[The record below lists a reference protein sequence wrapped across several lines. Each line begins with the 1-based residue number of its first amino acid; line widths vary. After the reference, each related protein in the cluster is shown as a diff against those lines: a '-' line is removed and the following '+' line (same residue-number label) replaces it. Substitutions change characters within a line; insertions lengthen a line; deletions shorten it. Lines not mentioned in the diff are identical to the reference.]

1 MSVVYRGHDTALGR
15 DVAVKVLHPHLAEKP
30 ESRQRL
36 VQEARAVAR
45 LSHPNILDVYD
56 FSAESAAEAYLVTEY
71 IRGRTLKAFVA
82 EHPLRPPELAA
93 LVIHGLSDALASAHE
108 AGVIHRD
115 LKPDNVMVR
124 EDGAL
129 KLMDFGIAKLLDREE
144 RMTLTGALMGSPAH
158 MAPEVIEGESV
169 GPAADVFSLGTMFY
183 LFVTGRLPFL
193 GPNPTATLKR
203 ILDGVYEDPRVACPA
218 LSRSL
223 GGVIDRCLARRPE
236 ARYPDAAALRDDLG
250 AVLGRA
256 GIDRPEE
263 ELVTFFSAP
272 EVAREVLTARLV
284 ERLLESV
291 QEDLEAR
298 RLHEGIDGINQVQA
312 LAPGDARALALC
324 DKLQAIQEGQRRRRN
339 GLRVVAA
346 TLACAGFLGVSVLAF
361 GGDSTKTD
369 APGAP
374 SSSAP
379 GPGAESESPSAAQGP
394 APVDRPGDGDTAR
407 PSAAAVLETPSERSV
422 AGPGAEGDA
431 PDEAGAALAADA
443 PERVGSDTQQA
454 VASVAAATHRPGSRR
469 QSPPNRRLVATDAAG
484 ATAPARVPVEI
495 LIRPWAHVAIGDGPF
510 SKEGVQTLRTSLP
523 PGTHRVRL
531 RCPFCV
537 DSEETITVT
546 REGEQSFALATELA
560 PARLSF
566 AISPPD
572 AIVEVE
578 GEARAAEA
586 TRQRPFLLRTPKG
599 EIPSPREVR
608 YTVRMP
614 GFRPHDGTVQ
624 LNAGDE
630 HTEHVTLERP

>member
-56 FSAESAAEAYLVTEY
+56 CSAESAAEAYLVTEY
-71 IRGRTLKAFVA
+71 IRGRTLKAFIA
-82 EHPLRPPELAA
+82 EHPLSPPELAA

-158 MAPEVIEGESV
+158 MAPEVIEGEAV
-169 GPAADVFSLGTMFY
+169 GPPADIFSLGTMFY
-183 LFVTGRLPFL
+183 LFITGRLPFL

-203 ILDGVYEDPRVACPA
+203 ILDGVYEDPRTACPA

-223 GGVIDRCLARRPE
+223 ASVLERCLARDPE
-236 ARYPDAAALRDDLG
+236 ARYPDAGALRDDLG
-250 AVLGRA
+250 GVLARA

-284 ERLLESV
+284 ERLLETV
-291 QEDLEAR
+291 QQDLDAG

-312 LAPGDARALALC
+312 LAPEDSRALALC
-324 DKLQAIQEGQRRRRN
+324 EKLQSLQAGQRRRRM
-339 GLRVVAA
+339 GLRASAA
-346 TLACAGFLGVSVLAF
+346 ILACAGLIGVTATVF
-361 GGDSTKTD
+361 GGGATEAGMPGPSLPASATTSEASAATSPERTPTAGPNTNLVA
-369 APGAP
+369 APGAGGNASP
-374 SSSAP
+374 SLDLGERGAPSALDAVQPAAAASEPPPATSDSGVRLAAASVSGATNSSSRAEQAP
-379 GPGAESESPSAAQGP
+379 PPRRRGEA
-394 APVDRPGDGDTAR
+394 AR
-407 PSAAAVLETPSERSV
+407 PAV
-422 AGPGAEGDA
+422 
-431 PDEAGAALAADA
+431 
-443 PERVGSDTQQA
+443 
-454 VASVAAATHRPGSRR
+454 
-469 QSPPNRRLVATDAAG
+469 
-484 ATAPARVPVEI
+484 PARIPVEI
-495 LIRPWAHVAIGDGPF
+495 LIRPWAHVAINDGPF
-510 SKEGVQTLRTSLP
+510 SEEGVQTLRTSLP
-523 PGTHRVRL
+523 PGTHRIRL

-537 DSEETITVT
+537 DSEERITVS
-546 REGEQSFALATELA
+546 REGEQSFAIATELA

-566 AISPPD
+566 AITPPE
-572 AIVEVE
+572 ATVEVQ
-578 GEARAAEA
+578 GEQRSAEA
-586 TRQRPFLLRTPKG
+586 TRQQPFLLRTPKG

-614 GFRPHDGTVQ
+614 GFRSHDGTVQ